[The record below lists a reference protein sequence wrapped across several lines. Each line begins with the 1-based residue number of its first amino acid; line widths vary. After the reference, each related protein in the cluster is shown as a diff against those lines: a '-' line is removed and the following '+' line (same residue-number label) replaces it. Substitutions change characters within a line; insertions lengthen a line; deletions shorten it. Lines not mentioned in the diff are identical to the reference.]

1 MTDANPNRL
10 IMTKWNFEKVSTN
23 EQIMKMWYINIMEFY
38 PAVKKNED
46 MKYAGKWMNVKIII
60 LREITCTQI
69 DRYYVVSFLCES

>member
-1 MTDANPNRL
+1 MYYEEL
-10 IMTKWNFEKVSTN
+10 FSS
-23 EQIMKMWYINIMEFY
+23 
-38 PAVKKNED
+38 KKNED